1 MYLSNLISTVIA
13 KPCVS
18 LLHNVCPEFTSSH
31 WKSAWLIF
39 PALLINIR
47 CHIVTVNTMANGNY
61 GQIMNNFMGELPSPL
76 GNTVSMTDLALAV
89 LRHICLIACVW
100 LTHSLWHIW
109 MFHSV
114 NYRELV
120 MEENRFAQGFV
131 WACVQLGIC
140 THVCSGMPEYVCV
153 QMTCAQ
159 IIYMCY
165 TSVDLCTSTVIF
177 VCKWP
182 YLSKCVCVS
191 SSFEWLYKWAINQRQ

>member
-1 MYLSNLISTVIA
+1 MSTVIA

-120 MEENRFAQGFV
+120 MGENRFAQGFV
-131 WACVQLGIC
+131 WACVQLWIC
-140 THVCSGMPEYVCV
+140 AHVCLGMCADTICV
-153 QMTCAQ
+153 LYICVHLLSYLFANG
-159 IIYMCY
+159 CLL
-165 TSVDLCTSTVIF
+165 VNVF
-177 VCKWP
+177 VSLAALNGC
-182 YLSKCVCVS
+182 
-191 SSFEWLYKWAINQRQ
+191 INGQ